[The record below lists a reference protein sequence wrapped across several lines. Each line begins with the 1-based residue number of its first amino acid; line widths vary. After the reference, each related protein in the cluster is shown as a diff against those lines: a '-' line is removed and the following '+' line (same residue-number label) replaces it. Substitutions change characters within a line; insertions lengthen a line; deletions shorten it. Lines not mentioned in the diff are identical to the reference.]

1 MALLPLR
8 SEVKPCI
15 GGAERDP
22 LQSLPGSEGR
32 PILPR
37 PCGALV
43 ILILDPNLN
52 AEQRERF
59 DELAREA
66 GLDFEVIGEAR
77 GRRYVLASTQS
88 SEPKPDLLA
97 RIRVWPGVLGVV
109 PNTEPFPRAAA
120 APTTVRIAPRSGS
133 DRWAA
138 FEFGP
143 EQLVW
148 IAGPCAVDD
157 VASLG
162 ETAKACAAAGVTM
175 LRAGAY
181 KPRTSPYSFQG
192 PGRDGLV
199 LLATVARDCGLPLVT
214 EVLDPRDVDF
224 VAQHADL
231 IQLGA
236 RSMQNF
242 PLLREVGA
250 ASRPVLLKRG
260 PSATIDEWLGAA
272 EYVLEAGSPG
282 VVLCER
288 GVRGFDSSR
297 RNLLDLSVVPAL
309 RERTGMPVV
318 VDPSHGTGRRALVAP
333 MARAAVSAGADGVMV
348 EVHSRPEAALS
359 DSGQALLP
367 AELEPLGT
375 ALRKLAE
382 FEGRRVPKSPASSWN
397 PSAPGNEP
405 VRSRQLVDPER

>member
-1 MALLPLR
+1 M
-8 SEVKPCI
+8 
-15 GGAERDP
+15 
-22 LQSLPGSEGR
+22 
-32 PILPR
+32 
-37 PCGALV
+37 
-43 ILILDPNLN
+43 ILILDPSLN
-52 AEQRERF
+52 AEQRARF
-59 DELAREA
+59 ETLAREA
-66 GLDFEVIGEAR
+66 GLDLESIGEAQ

-88 SEPKPDLLA
+88 AEPKPDLFS
-97 RIRVWPGVLGVV
+97 RIRLWPGVLGVV
-109 PNTEPFPRAAA
+109 PSAEPYPMAAA
-120 APTTVRIAPRSGS
+120 APSSVSIAPRSSS

-138 FEFGP
+138 FDFGP

-157 VASLG
+157 IASLG

-199 LLATVARDCGLPLVT
+199 LLATVARDCALPLVT

-231 IQLGA
+231 IQVGA

-250 ASRPVLLKRG
+250 STRPILLKRG
-260 PSATIDEWLGAA
+260 PSATVDEWLGAA
-272 EYVLEAGSPG
+272 EYALEAGAVG

-288 GVRGFDSSR
+288 GVRSFDSSR

-367 AELEPLGT
+367 SELESLGA
-375 ALRKLAE
+375 ALRRLAE
-382 FEGRRVPKSPASSWN
+382 FEGRHVPANPASTWI
-397 PSAPGNEP
+397 PSAPGSTP
-405 VRSRQLVDPER
+405 VRPRQLVDPER